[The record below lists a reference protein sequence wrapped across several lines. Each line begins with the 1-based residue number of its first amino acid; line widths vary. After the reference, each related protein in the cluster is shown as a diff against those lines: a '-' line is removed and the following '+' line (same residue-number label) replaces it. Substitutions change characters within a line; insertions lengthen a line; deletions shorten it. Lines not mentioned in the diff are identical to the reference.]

1 MNDVRCSEES
11 RRRGDPLVGTAPP
24 ARRWLLLEQDAGWSS
39 AAFDGMSL
47 DPEVKRA
54 VAAAAAA
61 AGARIML
68 IRRPGRRTSPVCL
81 EHAWCVVDAGAADP
95 VTWGSWA
102 YDDDLDSAV
111 QLLRERAGAGTAAP
125 PLRPAGPEPELLLV
139 CTHGRH
145 DVCCATRGRPVAA
158 TLAQRWPEATW
169 ECSHTGGDRFAANVV
184 VMPEAVVYGGL
195 DPDSA
200 REVVA
205 AHHDGRPSISHLRG
219 VAGYPPAVQ
228 AALAAVHQAR
238 GPLPWGEVQPVQ
250 DTSEGDVHRVVVT
263 TPTDLLEVVIHTVE
277 APARQ
282 LTCSAPALGR
292 AMVPVVQSVRTIT
305 A

>member
-1 MNDVRCSEES
+1 MTDLRCSEEA

-54 VAAAAAA
+54 VAEAAAV

-81 EHAWCVVDAGAADP
+81 EHSWCVVDAGAAQP

-102 YDDDLDSAV
+102 YDDDLASAV
-111 QLLRERAGAGTAAP
+111 RLLRERAGAGTEPP
-125 PLRPAGPEPELLLV
+125 PLRPPGPEPELLLV

-158 TLAQRWPEATW
+158 ALAQRWPEATW

-184 VMPEAVVYGGL
+184 VLPDGVVYGGL

-200 REVVA
+200 PAVVQD
-205 AHHDGRPSISHLRG
+205 HHAGAPSTDHLRG
-219 VAGYPPAVQ
+219 VAGHPPAVQ
-228 AALAAVHQAR
+228 AAVVAVHER
-238 GPLPWGEVQPVQ
+238 DGSLPWGALHPVR
-250 DTSEGDVHRVVVT
+250 DTTRDGLHQVVVR
-263 TPTDLLEVVIHTVE
+263 TPAGLLEVTVE
-277 APARQ
+277 EQVSPARQ
-282 LTCSAPALGR
+282 LTCGAPVLGR
-292 AMVPVVQSVRTIT
+292 AMVPVAQGVRTIS

>member
-1 MNDVRCSEES
+1 MTDLRCSDAA

-47 DPEVKRA
+47 NPEVKRSVA
-54 VAAAAAA
+54 NAAAG

-81 EHAWCVVDAGAADP
+81 EHAWCLVDAGAAEP

-111 QLLRERAGAGTAAP
+111 QLLDERAGAGTEPP
-125 PLRPAGPEPELLLV
+125 PLCAPQAAPELLLV

-184 VMPEAVVYGGL
+184 VLPEGVVYGGL

-200 REVVA
+200 RDVVA
-205 AHHDGRPSISHLRG
+205 AHHEGSPSTAHLRG
-219 VAGYPPAVQ
+219 VAGHLPAVQ
-228 AALAAVHQAR
+228 AALAAVHEAR
-238 GPLPWGEVQPVQ
+238 GPLPWGAVQPVRSTT
-250 DTSEGDVHRVVVT
+250 DGEVHRVVVAG
-263 TPTDLLEVVIHTVE
+263 PDDLVEVIVHMQV

-282 LTCSAPALGR
+282 LTCSASTLGR

>member
-1 MNDVRCSEES
+1 MTDLRCSDEA

-24 ARRWLLLEQDAGWSS
+24 ARRWLLLEQDMGWSS
-39 AAFDGMSL
+39 AAFDGMRL
-47 DPEVKRA
+47 DPEVKQA
-54 VAAAAAA
+54 VATAAAA

-81 EHAWCVVDAGAADP
+81 EHSWCVVDAGAADP
-95 VTWGSWA
+95 VVWGSWS

-111 QLLRERAGAGTAAP
+111 HLLSERAGGGSAP
-125 PLRPAGPEPELLLV
+125 PPVRAPAREPELLLV

-158 TLAQRWPEATW
+158 ALARRWPEATW

-184 VMPEAVVYGGL
+184 VLPDGVAYGGL

-200 REVVA
+200 LDVVTGHHRGAPSA
-205 AHHDGRPSISHLRG
+205 AHLRG
-219 VAGYPPAVQ
+219 VAGHPPAVQ
-228 AALAAVHQAR
+228 AAVVAVHEQH
-238 GPLPWGEVQPVQ
+238 GPLSWGAVHPERVTTQ
-250 DTSEGDVHRVVVT
+250 DDVHHVVVR
-263 TPTDLLEVVIHTVE
+263 TPTGLLEVTVQE
-277 APARQ
+277 QVTPARQ
-282 LTCSAPALGR
+282 LTCRAPALGR
-292 AMVPVVQSVRTIT
+292 AMVPVVSRVRTIS

>member
-1 MNDVRCSEES
+1 MTDLRCSDEA
-11 RRRGDPLVGTAPP
+11 RRRDDPLVGTAPP

-39 AAFDGMSL
+39 AAFEGMSL
-47 DPEVKRA
+47 DPDVKRA
-54 VAAAAAA
+54 LAAAAAA

-102 YDDDLDSAV
+102 YADDLDSAV
-111 QLLRERAGAGTAAP
+111 QLLRERAGSGTAAP
-125 PLRPAGPEPELLLV
+125 PLRPASPEPELLLV

-184 VMPEAVVYGGL
+184 VLPEGVVYGGL

-200 REVVA
+200 RDVVA
-205 AHHDGRPSISHLRG
+205 AHHEGRPSTAHLRG
-219 VAGYPPAVQ
+219 VAGHPPPVQ
-228 AALAAVHQAR
+228 AALAAVHEAR
-238 GPLPWGEVQPVQ
+238 GPLPWGAVHPVLN
-250 DTSEGDVHRVVVT
+250 TTEGDGHRVLVA
-263 TPTDLLEVVIHTVE
+263 TPAGLLEVLVQTQVV
-277 APARQ
+277 PARQ